1 MHIAQMLVRIFRPKE
16 CYKYWYTMNLNNKRE
31 ACDCLI
37 TCKYP
42 PPSSKQLATVKIP
55 LIK

>member
-42 PPSSKQLATVKIP
+42 PPSSKQLATIKIP
-55 LIK
+55 LK

>member
-1 MHIAQMLVRIFRPKE
+1 MNIAQILVRIFRPKE
-16 CYKYWYTMNLNNKRE
+16 CYKYWYVYKNNNE

-42 PPSSKQLATVKIP
+42 PPSSKKLAVVKIP
-55 LIK
+55 VRK